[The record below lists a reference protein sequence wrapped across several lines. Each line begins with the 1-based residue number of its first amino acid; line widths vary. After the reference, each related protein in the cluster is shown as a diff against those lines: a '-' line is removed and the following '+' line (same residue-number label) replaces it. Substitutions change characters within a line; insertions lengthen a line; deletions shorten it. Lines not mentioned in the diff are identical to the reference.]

1 METRDSD
8 GQSRIVIKFDNH
20 VTSQHGGHFKSREFS
35 YSPFFIRDF
44 CPILF
49 GVNSSGTHGSVRQG
63 QGASHVSKWQMCI
76 TRIEVNFPLKVKL
89 SSDFCSEIRSVF
101 PLRC

>member
-1 METRDSD
+1 MVAIS
-8 GQSRIVIKFDNH
+8 
-20 VTSQHGGHFKSREFS
+20 KSGIFVLAFLYPR
-35 YSPFFIRDF
+35 F

-76 TRIEVNFPLKVKL
+76 TRIEVNFPLKVKRP
-89 SSDFCSEIRSVF
+89 SNFSSEIRYVF